1 MQIFLRLTGIL
12 FLLFT
17 LSHCAS
23 YETSK
28 RIVQQ
33 GNLLPEHKI
42 NQLRVGMHKTTVAS
56 LMGTSLISPMF
67 TNDRWDYAYTW
78 RKGSTVDQIKYVSI
92 YFSNDQITRIEHGDK
107 APADGPIQGFARFL
121 RFSLGQTK
129 SGR

>member
-1 MQIFLRLTGIL
+1 MRIFLKLTGIL
-12 FLLFT
+12 IFLFT

-23 YETSK
+23 YETGN

-33 GNLLPEHKI
+33 GNLLPQHKI
-42 NQLRVGMHKTTVAS
+42 KQLHVGMSKTAVAS

-78 RKGSTVDQIKYVSI
+78 RKGSTVDKIKYVSI
-92 YFSNDQITRIEHGDK
+92 YFSNDQVTEIKHGDK
-107 APADGPIQGFARFL
+107 APDEGPVQGFARFL